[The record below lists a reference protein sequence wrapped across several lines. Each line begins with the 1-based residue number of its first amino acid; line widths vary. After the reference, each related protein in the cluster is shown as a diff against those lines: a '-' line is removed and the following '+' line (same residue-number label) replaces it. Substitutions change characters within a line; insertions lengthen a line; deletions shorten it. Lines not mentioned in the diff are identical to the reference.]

1 MSIELPE
8 AHILARQ
15 LGETVVGRRVASCEL
30 REAERLRR
38 SGFINQ
44 DAGAFDALAGRDLR
58 SARSRGNTILVGFE
72 GGLNLLVAP
81 EYGGVM
87 LLHGAGVGSGE
98 RFHLKVAF
106 DGGSA
111 LTVRL
116 TGMGAIQ
123 VLPDARLG
131 ESYMYR
137 RDFLGAADPLDER
150 SLPEGELAERLR
162 ARGRMLKAVL
172 VGKEAV
178 VVGISNAAFQ
188 EIAWQ
193 ARLHPKR
200 KASSLTA
207 AEGRRLARA
216 VKKVLADRIRLGGK
230 EGFVDLFGK
239 PGRYSSAMG
248 GKKCPRCGAAFAR
261 VAVGGGPSTFCPDCQ
276 PAP

>member
-15 LGETVVGRRVASCEL
+15 MSGTVVGKRVTSCEI
-30 REAERLRR
+30 REAARLRR

-44 DAGAFDALAGRDLR
+44 DQGAFDDLAGRR
-58 SARSRGNTILVGFE
+58 VRAVRSRGNTIVVGFD
-72 GGLNLLVAP
+72 GAASLLVAP
-81 EYGGVM
+81 EYGGIVLFHEDSSALPPYHLM
-87 LLHGAGVGSGE
+87 LGFA
-98 RFHLKVAF
+98 
-106 DGGSA
+106 DGTA

-123 VLPDARLG
+123 VFPDERLG

-137 RDFLGAADPLDER
+137 RDFLGAADPLDDQA
-150 SLPEGELAERLR
+150 LPEAELARRLGEQ
-162 ARGRMLKAVL
+162 ARMLKAVL
-172 VGKEAV
+172 VGKDAI

-200 KASSLTA
+200 KASALTA
-207 AEGRRLARA
+207 AERRRLARA

-230 EGFVDLFGK
+230 EGFVDLHGK
-239 PGRYSSAMG
+239 PGRFRSATA
-248 GKKCPRCGAAFAR
+248 GKQCPRCGAAFAR
-261 VAVGGGPSTFCPDCQ
+261 VAVGGGPSIFCPDCQ
-276 PAP
+276 PQA